1 MLAAVNTRD
10 GESIMEDINN
20 VIFSVLDKPKAR
32 NAWEILEQQYNDGAS
47 EQWLYDEMNRLIK
60 EEDEVN

>member
-1 MLAAVNTRD
+1 
-10 GESIMEDINN
+10 MEDINN
-20 VIFSVLDKPKAR
+20 VIFSVLEKPKAR